1 MAYGI
6 EAIFYGK
13 KKMRG
18 GLVIGLINTVISV
31 LDKLWKWGRGEQ

>member
-18 GLVIGLINTVISV
+18 GLVIGLINTVIYTTIMAQ
-31 LDKLWKWGRGEQ
+31 LLNPF